1 MKKTILAAS
10 LLFVSAFAFAQKQGD
25 IFVEGSLDLECGTQ
39 KNTINSGSSSNSEKS
54 ALDTKF
60 DFMVGASYFVIDNVR
75 VGVNLGYAY
84 QKSDDTKAPGFAI
97 NPNVAYYL
105 ELGHNFYYTPEFGLY
120 GEFGSATTTTSIAS
134 FSADTKYNHSVLG
147 AYLHI
152 LSCEY
157 RINSSLALG
166 VNFGTAY
173 FQSSKLTD
181 PDEKDNYAKNTTFG
195 FDLGSAS
202 VGLRFYF

>member
-25 IFVEGSLDLECGTQ
+25 LFVEGSIDFEGGSQ
-39 KNTINSGSSSNSEKS
+39 KSTLNYGSSSNSEKS

-60 DFMVGASYFVIDNVR
+60 DFMVGAGYFVLDNVK
-75 VGVNLGYAY
+75 VGIDLGYAY
-84 QKSDDTKAPGFAI
+84 QKTDDTKAPAFAI

-105 ELGHNFYYTPEFGLY
+105 ELAHNFYYTPEFGLY
-120 GEFGSATTTTSIAS
+120 GNFGSATSTTTVGS
-134 FSADTKYNHSVLG
+134 FSADTKNKYSVFG

-157 RINSSLALG
+157 RINSSLALS

-173 FQSSKLTD
+173 FQSAKITD
-181 PDEKDNYAKNTTFG
+181 PDDKDNYAKNTTFG
-195 FDLGSAS
+195 FNLGSAS